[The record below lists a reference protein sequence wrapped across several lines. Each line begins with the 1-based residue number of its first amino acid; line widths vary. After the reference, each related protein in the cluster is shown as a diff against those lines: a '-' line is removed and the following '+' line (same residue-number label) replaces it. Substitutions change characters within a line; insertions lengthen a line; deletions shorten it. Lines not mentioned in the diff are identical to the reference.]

1 MTDSELRK
9 LGRTDL
15 LEMLLEQKKENDRLA
30 AKVADLETQLENRR
44 IKVEKAGT
52 LAEASL
58 LLNGVFEAAE
68 EACRQYVENIQTL
81 SQQQETIC
89 AQMEKETRTKCYR
102 MERETKEKC
111 DRMIASAKRVTESYW
126 SEYAAR
132 YGIQMNQAAQTKQ
145 EMDT

>member
-30 AKVADLETQLENRR
+30 AKVAELETQLENRQ
-44 IKVEKAGT
+44 IKMEKAGT

-81 SQQQETIC
+81 SQRQEEIC

-102 MERETKEKC
+102 MEREAKEKC

-126 SEYAAR
+126 SEYASR
-132 YGIQMNQAAQTKQ
+132 YGIQAQLPQQ
-145 EMDT
+145 EKNA